1 MQVQLKGEAVAVI
14 NTQRHWLKLFTLVV
28 LFCQSVVSVSAA
40 TLPEDRA
47 DAMFHSYDG
56 GGVTVDGPAILVRKS
71 VKQNLSLSASY
82 YQDTISGAS
91 PDVIATASKYSDK
104 RDEYSLNADYLY
116 NDATI
121 NVGFTKSEEDDYTAD
136 TYQLGLAQE
145 VFGGMTTVTI
155 SFARGDDEVGNIDN
169 PAFSESVDRLSYQ
182 LGISQILS
190 DSLIINANLETIADE
205 GFLNNP
211 YRKVR
216 ILGVFAGDEVYPET
230 RTSHALSLS
239 GKYYWPSESR
249 IAASLGYRYFTDTWD
264 IQAHTLNMG
273 LSYALNELSILDV
286 YYRYYTQGN
295 ASFYQDDFDS
305 SQNYM
310 ARDKELSQFSNH
322 VIGVQA
328 SYQVFDSRYGLDR
341 GSLNV
346 GLESISYSYDN
357 YTDVTS
363 ASGGNYSFDAISA
376 RVFFSVWY

>member
-28 LFCQSVVSVSAA
+28 LFCQSLVSVSAA

-169 PAFSESVDRLSYQ
+169 PAFSENVDRLSYQ

-190 DSLIINANLETIADE
+190 NSLIINANLETIADE

-363 ASGGNYSFDAISA
+363 TSGDNYSFDAISA